1 MKRKVA
7 LLLAISMLVLVLAG
21 CTKIVAP
28 DKNGAVIDIYMGT
41 KIYDVDPAKTYLD
54 ENVVKFINLIFQ
66 GLFTINQNGGLEK
79 ALCQSYETYTDER
92 TGDKVMRIKINT
104 TYWSDGSLVQTNDI
118 VFAWKRILEPE
129 FSSEAACLLY
139 GIKGA
144 RDAKMGKIGIDDIGL
159 VAISKNILE
168 IRFEEGVD
176 MDEFLYN
183 LASPALVPLR
193 ENKVTQYEDTWS
205 KSSTDLS
212 TNGAFKVKKFS
223 SNATEVIILERN
235 KYYYRNWTLSSEQL
249 DKYVIPYKIYIHY
262 DSTLD
267 KDVVYAKEDNED
279 IKTMFVNNEIFYVSS
294 LTKETTGAYNS
305 KNLKTNEL
313 ASTYTYYFNTKV
325 SLFSDPQVR
334 YAFSIALDRAA
345 MAEEIGCGAKPATGL
360 IPSMVFDT
368 RKGTSF
374 RKVGG
379 DLLSTSSNVDEARS
393 ILSQQG
399 VDPSKQDSI
408 YLYYLT
414 DSLNDSYYSA
424 QLGFMSKEKR
434 LAELAKA
441 AWEELG
447 FKVVAKGVTASEFL
461 AVYQKGDYDVIG
473 LDVQMLTSYAF
484 GVLAPFASAYSGSV
498 KLVEA
503 GTPGYDETL
512 GLTRYY
518 VNNPHATGYY
528 DSDYDSL
535 IEQANSATTQ
545 KDKAALL
552 HEAEE
557 KLIKEGVVAPVLFNG
572 ETYAV
577 SDKLSNITIN
587 YFGTKILTKT
597 ELKNYLD
604 YLHG

>member
-21 CTKIVAP
+21 CSKIVAP

-66 GLFTINQNGGLEK
+66 GLFSINQSGGLEK

-104 TYWSDGSLVQTNDI
+104 TYWSDGSLVQTNDL

-144 RDAKMGKIGIDDIGL
+144 RDAKLGKIGIDDIGL

-168 IRFEEGVD
+168 IRFEDGVD
-176 MDEFLYN
+176 IDEFLYN

-193 ENKVTQYEDTWS
+193 ENKVTQYEETWS

-235 KYYYRNWTLSSEQL
+235 KFYYRNWTLSSEQL
-249 DKYVIPYKIYIHY
+249 DKYVTPYKIYIHY
-262 DSTLD
+262 DATLD

-279 IKTMFVNNEIFYVSS
+279 VKTMFVNNELFYVSN
-294 LTKETTGAYNS
+294 LTKETEGGYSS
-305 KNLKTNEL
+305 KVLKTNDL
-313 ASTYTYYFNTKV
+313 ASTYSYYFNTKV
-325 SLFSDPQVR
+325 SLFSNPQVR
-334 YAFSIALDRAA
+334 YALSIALDRSA
-345 MAEEIGCGAKPATGL
+345 MADAIGCGTKAATGL

-368 RKGTSF
+368 KKGTSF

-379 DLLSTSSNVDEARS
+379 DLLSTSSNIDEAKS
-393 ILSQQG
+393 ILNQQG
-399 VDPSKQDSI
+399 INPAKQDSI

-414 DSLNDSYYSA
+414 DNVNDSYYSA
-424 QLGFMSKEKR
+424 QLGFESKEKR
-434 LAELAKA
+434 LADMAKE
-441 AWEELG
+441 AWEQLG
-447 FKVVAKGVTASEFL
+447 FKVVTKGVTASEFL
-461 AVYQKGDYDVIG
+461 KTYQSGDFDVIG
-473 LDVQMLTSYAF
+473 LDVQMQNAYAF
-484 GVLAPFASAYSGSV
+484 STLAQFATSFSGSV
-498 KLVEA
+498 KLVES
-503 GTPGYDETL
+503 GDPGYDETL

-518 VNNPHATGYY
+518 VNNPHATGYSN
-528 DSDYDSL
+528 SDYDSL
-535 IEQANSATTQ
+535 IEQANVAATQ
-545 KDKAALL
+545 KEKAALL

-557 KLIKEGVVAPVLFNG
+557 KLINDGVVAPVIFNA
-572 ETYAV
+572 ERYAV
-577 SDKLSNITIN
+577 SDKLSGITIN
-587 YFGTKILTKT
+587 YFGTKILTKV
-597 ELKNYLD
+597 ELKNYLE
-604 YLHG
+604 YLH